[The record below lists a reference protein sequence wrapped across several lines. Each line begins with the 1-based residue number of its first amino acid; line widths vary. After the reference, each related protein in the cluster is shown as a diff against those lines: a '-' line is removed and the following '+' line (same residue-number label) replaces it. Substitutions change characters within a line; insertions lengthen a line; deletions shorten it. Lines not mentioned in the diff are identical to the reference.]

1 MVSDPF
7 DMLLQYLLTLCRT
20 SKIYYMFGFLFVA
33 FGLCGL
39 TTAMAT
45 ILLTYFMLSA
55 EDYRWQWRAFLGA
68 SCTGLFVFLNAIG
81 LWASRFSFG
90 GITGAVLYVGYSA
103 LISFLVSLLCGT
115 IGFMSAYA
123 FNMRIYSQLKVD

>member
-1 MVSDPF
+1 MVGSPYTSDVR
-7 DMLLQYLLTLCRT
+7 LLTRSRT

-33 FGLCGL
+33 FGLCCL

-45 ILLTYFMLSA
+45 ILLSYFMLSA

-68 SCTGLFVFLNAIG
+68 ACTGLFVFINAIA
-81 LWASRFSFG
+81 LWASRFQFG

-103 LISFLVSLLCGT
+103 LISFLVSLLCGSV
-115 IGFMSAYA
+115 GFISAYV